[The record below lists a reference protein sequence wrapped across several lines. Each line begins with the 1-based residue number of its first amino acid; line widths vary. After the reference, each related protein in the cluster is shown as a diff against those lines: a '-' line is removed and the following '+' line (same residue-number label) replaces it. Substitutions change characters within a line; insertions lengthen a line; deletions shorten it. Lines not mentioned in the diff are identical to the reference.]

1 MNASTS
7 VDSNTKKSILDF
19 EVINIGNGLFGS
31 DLGKGSFGK
40 VRLVK
45 DKNNPDKLYALKIV
59 FVSRNLF
66 NYPLD

>member
-1 MNASTS
+1 
-7 VDSNTKKSILDF
+7 LDF